1 MGIIKKFIYDG
12 INSKDYGLGVSG
24 RSAYNGAKRSVEM
37 ITIPGRDGE
46 FVLDHNRFENIPITY
61 QVGAFSNN
69 QPDFAQKIAALRN
82 ELLSRSGYKRLE
94 DDYNINEYRMGVY
107 ESGLE
112 LDPVAYSTASEF
124 EIVFNC
130 KPQRFLK
137 SGEERITVQ
146 SGAQI
151 INPTP
156 YKARPLLEVTGY
168 GDLEVNGDTINLNNS
183 VDLGQVIVAPEAR
196 NSGALNLE
204 LPLRPIL
211 ASGDSFDVSVDLS
224 YHIIGRL
231 PGVITSLAAGTGT
244 VEDVE
249 LSETSNEASFRV
261 PITSSFVWGTAKTF
275 SAHAIIDIT
284 SDYSGTVSYYS
295 YPINY
300 SIQYSPSSNSL
311 IISST
316 TSWSEVYYYIDATSK
331 RMSEIT
337 AYSSASALGDPTYV
351 DLDIGE
357 AYRIIDD
364 EVVSVNGAVSI
375 GAELPA
381 LDPGENIVSFGNT
394 ITDVKIMPR
403 WWII

>member
-46 FVLDHNRFENIPITY
+46 FVLDHNRFENISVTY
-61 QVGAFSNN
+61 HVGAFSKN

-112 LDPVAYSTASEF
+112 LDPVACSTASEF

-137 SGEERITVQ
+137 SGEERIT
-146 SGAQI
+146 AQLGKKI

-156 YKARPLLEVTGY
+156 YKAKPLLEVTGY
-168 GDLEVNGDTINLNNS
+168 GDLSINGKVINLNNS
-183 VDLGQVIVAPEAR
+183 IDLGQAVVAPKMN

-204 LPLRPIL
+204 VPLRPVL
-211 ASGDSFDVSVDLS
+211 ANGDGFDVSVNLS
-224 YHIIGRL
+224 YYLIGKL
-231 PGVITSLAAGTGT
+231 AGVITSLTASVGT
-244 VEDVE
+244 VENVT
-249 LSETSNEASFRV
+249 LSETENEAAFYIPVSA
-261 PITSSFVWGTAKTF
+261 SFVWGTNRTY
-275 SAHAIIDIT
+275 SDHTTIDII
-284 SDYSGTVSYYS
+284 SNNSGTESENIYVLYYS
-295 YPINY
+295 ITYDASANTL
-300 SIQYSPSSNSL
+300 L
-311 IISST
+311 ISCT
-316 TSWSEVYYYIDATSK
+316 TSLSNVDYYIGGTSK
-331 RMSEIT
+331 QMSEIT
-337 AYSSASALGDPTYV
+337 AYSSASALGNPTYI

-357 AYRIIDD
+357 AYRIIDS
-364 EVVSVNGAVSI
+364 ELIPINGAVSI

-381 LDPGENIVSFGNT
+381 LDPGENTINFGNT
-394 ITDVKIMPR
+394 ITDVKITPR